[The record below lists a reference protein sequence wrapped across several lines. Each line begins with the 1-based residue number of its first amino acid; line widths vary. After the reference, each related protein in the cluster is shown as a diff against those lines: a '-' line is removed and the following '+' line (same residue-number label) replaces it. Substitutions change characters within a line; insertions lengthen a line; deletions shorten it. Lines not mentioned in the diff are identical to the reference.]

1 VVSLRGKLA
10 NARIVNIWLAV
21 FWACHVP
28 IGIIAYLVLPRDV
41 FIAVSLL
48 YCVIASQW
56 ANIASHWAAAI
67 AARAEEKLDE
77 NT

>member
-1 VVSLRGKLA
+1 MVSLRDRFTS
-10 NARIVNIWLAV
+10 ARLVNIWLAV

-28 IGIIAYLVLPRDV
+28 IGILAFILLPRDV

-48 YCVIASQW
+48 YTVIASQW
-56 ANIASHWAAAI
+56 ANIASHWAAAL

-77 NT
+77 NS

>member
-1 VVSLRGKLA
+1 MVSLRGKVTSTRL
-10 NARIVNIWLAV
+10 VNIWLAV
-21 FWACHVP
+21 FWASHVP
-28 IGIIAYLVLPRDV
+28 LAIIAYLVLPRDM

-77 NT
+77 NN